1 MAAMRPWV
9 LAVTAVLTVPGCGL
23 VIGSGDDA
31 ATTSSSAGST
41 TVAAATT
48 PVTLPT
54 KVTVVGSSTSAAAAP
69 TTAAAPTP
77 PPSLLARGPFGSG
90 WKDAGPFP
98 AAPNDA
104 TTSTVPNWCGRNPG
118 APAPTS
124 TATTAWRQTD
134 SGSPTLLVR
143 AERYGAGGGAGRLA
157 AVTGVT
163 LPCTWTDTDG
173 KRFTADST
181 VGPNTGGAQVFVKVT
196 DRAAGT
202 WWTIVV
208 LQQGDD
214 VLILALDSA
223 ESGRLD
229 AAVAAAASR
238 LRGRT
243 G

>member
-1 MAAMRPWV
+1 MTAMRPWV

-23 VIGSGDDA
+23 VVGSGDDA
-31 ATTSSSAGST
+31 PPSSSAASST
-41 TVAAATT
+41 TSGATT
-48 PVTLPT
+48 LVTLPT
-54 KVTVVGSSTSAAAAP
+54 KVTVVGSSSTTATPTS
-69 TTAAAPTP
+69 TAAAPTP

-98 AAPNDA
+98 VGPNDA

-134 SGSPTLLVR
+134 GGPATLLVR

-181 VGPNTGGAQVFVKVT
+181 VGPNTGGGQVLVKVT

-214 VLILALDSA
+214 VLILALDSS

-229 AAVAAAASR
+229 ATVAAAAAR